1 MIKNP
6 GGSGFNKYA
15 AGAKRYGIGV
25 LSGPNTGMNLD
36 KTGYA
41 ERSAR
46 QRAKNSAM
54 LKWIKGK
61 NGTRYFGKPTIGKM

>member
-1 MIKNP
+1 MMKNP

-15 AGAKRYGIGV
+15 AGAKRYGVGV
-25 LSGPNTGMNLD
+25 LSGPNMGMTLD
-36 KTGYA
+36 RVGYQ

-54 LKWIKGK
+54 LKWIKGS
-61 NGTRYFGKPTIGKM
+61 NGARRFGKPTIGKM

>member
-25 LSGPNTGMNLD
+25 LSGPNTGMKLA
-36 KTGYA
+36 KEGYI

-46 QRAKNSAM
+46 QRAKNAAM

-61 NGTRYFGKPTIGKM
+61 SGSRYFGKPKIGN